1 MTWILLI
8 SLLTLIALFVV
19 FKIGDAFSPWMLT
32 TGVWAVILVMFL
44 ISGHLLYPLGSR
56 FYTCVAL

>member
-56 FYTCVAL
+56 FYT